1 MGFFGFG
8 RSYTKDDLD
17 REIAKLRNL
26 YQQAIGSSSR
36 PGIEL
41 KRELASQLHEVLEVC
56 RKGNFSGMET
66 VEWPLSGHFT
76 SLRNVTPPVQIL
88 IEMM

>member
-8 RSYTKDDLD
+8 RSCSKDDLD

-26 YQQAIGSSSR
+26 YQQAMGSSNR
-36 PGIEL
+36 PRSEL
-41 KRELASQLHEVLEVC
+41 KRELATQLHEVLEVF
-56 RKGNFSGMET
+56 RKGNFNGMET
-66 VEWPLSGHFT
+66 VEWPSSGCYT